1 LIDSFT
7 KDVVVCEA
15 TMNIHPPDAAVT
27 ATRTYGSISVSNYH
41 YESSSEDVNEES
53 PSSSSSHQ
61 RPLPSATRRRRGV
74 LVATEKPLVPAFCL
88 FVAFGV
94 LLFFGHYNNNSNTNN
109 GASSSLV
116 STKDRLGS
124 MLMLQSPSSHSDR
137 SSTSSD
143 KKKIIPS
150 GDTPRFYNEQYVDHF
165 SRDKHPRKWTQRYYA
180 QKKYWQGPGHPIFL
194 MVGGEGGLDK
204 GMFSPF
210 VDRVMAETLGAYV
223 LHPEHRFYG
232 ISQPVPNATNAQLV
246 KLLTVEQAM
255 ADMIAIANHYRY
267 EKLGCSRHKSSK
279 HYCPLISVGGSYPA
293 FMAML
298 MRITGEV
305 DIAYASSA
313 PVKLYEGH
321 SDLANAY
328 YEALTAASER
338 ASPGC
343 ADAVRSNLEA
353 AIALMRN
360 GPPEQDV
367 NLASWATNK
376 LNICQD
382 SIPHYITQNVDPPAI
397 LAREVVQL
405 IAMSFAD
412 ANMIGNYPPTDDSRW
427 AVQLCQVFQNATSP
441 TEALVEFWKNLEIQD
456 KSSDCFN
463 MQVQLSEGRH
473 ATLSGADWSGLGPGL
488 DGTMW
493 DFQCCLDLLPAL
505 SFSEVSMFPD
515 RQWSYEWVTEHC
527 RNRFGTVGQLGR
539 LRDKYHFDDLV
550 GIGATR
556 ILFVNGGND
565 LWLPGSYLYNLSDSI
580 VAVNMPNGAHHS
592 ELYAVPPRVQATAD
606 VQHAQHDIAALLT
619 QWLDDIR
626 AGRH

>member
-1 LIDSFT
+1 
-7 KDVVVCEA
+7 
-15 TMNIHPPDAAVT
+15 MNIHPPDAAAAT
-27 ATRTYGSISVSNYH
+27 ASRTYGSISVVSSH
-41 YESSSEDVNEES
+41 YESSSEEDVDESSS
-53 PSSSSSHQ
+53 PSPSHQ
-61 RPLPSATRRRRGV
+61 RPRPSARRRGV
-74 LVATEKPLVPAFCL
+74 LVATGKPLVSAFCL

-94 LLFFGHYNNNSNTNN
+94 FFFFGHYNKNSNN

-116 STKDRLGS
+116 TKDRLGS
-124 MLMLQSPSSHSDR
+124 MLMLQSPSSHSG
-137 SSTSSD
+137 T
-143 KKKIIPS
+143 KKDVS
-150 GDTPRFYNEQYVDHF
+150 YGDTPRFYKEQYVDHF
-165 SRDKHPRKWTQRYYA
+165 SRDKHHHRKWTQRYYA
-180 QKKYWQGPGHPIFL
+180 EQKYWQGPGHPIFL
-194 MVGGEGGLDK
+194 TVGGEGGLDK
-204 GMFSPF
+204 GMFNPF
-210 VDRVMAETLGAYV
+210 VDRVMAEQLGAYV

-246 KLLTVEQAM
+246 QLLTVEQAM

-293 FMAML
+293 FIALL
-298 MRITGEV
+298 MRITGAV

-321 SDLANAY
+321 TDLADAY

-353 AIALMRN
+353 AIAMMRN
-360 GPPEQDV
+360 GPSEQDE

-376 LNICQD
+376 LNICPG
-382 SIPHYITQNVDPPAI
+382 SIPDYITQNVDPPAI
-397 LAREVVQL
+397 LARELVQL

-412 ANMIGNYPPTDDSRW
+412 ANMIGNYPPTNQSRW

-441 TEALVEFWKNLEIQD
+441 TDAVVDFWKNLEIQD
-456 KSSDCFN
+456 KSTDCFN
-463 MQVQLSEGRH
+463 MQVQLSEGRRP
-473 ATLSGADWSGLGPGL
+473 TLSGADWSGLGPGL

-505 SFSEVSMFPD
+505 SFSEESMFPD

-539 LRDKYHFDDLV
+539 LRDKYRFDDLV

-556 ILFVNGGND
+556 ILFANGGND
-565 LWLPGSYLYNLSDSI
+565 MWLPGSYVHNLSDSI
-580 VAVNMPNGAHHS
+580 VAVNMPNAAHHS
-592 ELYAVPPRVQATAD
+592 ELYAVPPHVQATAD
-606 VQHAQHDIAALLT
+606 VQQAQNDIAAILT
-619 QWLDDIR
+619 RWLDDIR